1 MTLNRLDHI
10 KLIDSEITYQTN
22 EFEKLLR
29 KYAAKMFID
38 QELYLCEFIGFDE
51 SRGNILVKFDH
62 NTCRPPRK
70 NEMLQCFLSDFQNKQ
85 VKTWGGITYEQL
97 RSKVKTQF
105 ESKTIFFKYE
115 KDHTIVG
122 LSGAQAKNL
131 GKFQKGDVVFLAPTD
146 PPLNYLVN
154 LKNFLDNKESVQ
166 DTFLNIEISTPH
178 WEPIPLKVDENIIET
193 ILKEFEKTET
203 IIVQGPPGTGKT
215 YLMAQLCASFI
226 ESRKKV
232 MVTALTNR
240 ALIELA
246 EKEFLKSAL
255 EKGLV
260 YKTSLS
266 VQETKNKKT
275 KGLKGLTS
283 MSKQDPPLLLASYYV
298 MSQLATKVLD
308 NDHFDYV
315 IIEEASQAFLSTIA
329 LAKKLGK
336 KVIII
341 GDIKQLEPIF
351 HKEFKEENPKG
362 YRWMVSGLRCL
373 SLFYR
378 DASQYILTDTYRL
391 TNNSVQATNA
401 FYKGYL
407 KSKSQLE
414 IPLDFPE
421 SSMLNKYFDNQGGI
435 TFLNDDMPTGRAM
448 PKKDKNLIV
457 TLLQEILEWDP
468 KAHVS
473 ILSFYRNT
481 VRSLQKDIFATI
493 KQDDQII
500 IETVDRIQGLTTDFT
515 IYYIPKESSPFA
527 LDLNRFNVA
536 TSRARKGTL
545 IIADSSLKH
554 FVKLKPELSEFFENV
569 SSVHIDEL

>member
-1 MTLNRLDHI
+1 MDLNRLDHI

-38 QELYLCEFIGFDE
+38 QELYLCEFQGFDE
-51 SRGNILVKFDH
+51 SRGNVLVKFDH
-62 NTCRPPRK
+62 KTCRPPRK
-70 NEMLQCFLSDFQNKQ
+70 NEMLQCFLSEFQNKQ
-85 VKTWGGITYEQL
+85 VKAWGGITYEQL

-122 LSGAQAKNL
+122 LSGAQTKNL
-131 GKFQKGDVVFLAPTD
+131 SKFQKGDVVFLAPTD

-154 LKNFLDNKESVQ
+154 LKNYLEDKESVQ
-166 DTFLNIEISTPH
+166 DAFLNIEISTPI
-178 WEPIPLKVDENIIET
+178 WEPIPLKVDEHIVET
-193 ILKEFEKTET
+193 FLNEFQKTDT
-203 IIVQGPPGTGKT
+203 IIIQGPPGTGKT
-215 YLMAQLCASFI
+215 YLMAQLCASFL
-226 ESRKKV
+226 ESGKKV

-246 EKEFLKSAL
+246 EKEFLKNAL
-255 EKGLV
+255 ERGLV

-266 VQETKNKKT
+266 VQESRNKKT

-283 MSKQDPPLLLASYYV
+283 MSKQDPPLLLSTYYV

-308 NDHFDYV
+308 NDHFDYI

-351 HKEFKEENPKG
+351 HKEFKDENPKG

-373 SLFYR
+373 SMFYR
-378 DASQYILTDTYRL
+378 DACQYILTDTYRL

-401 FYKGYL
+401 FYKGLL
-407 KSKSQLE
+407 KSNSQLE
-414 IPLDFPE
+414 TPLNFKKHLL
-421 SSMLNKYFDNQGGI
+421 LNECFDNMGGV
-435 TFLNDDMPTGRAM
+435 TFLDDLMPPGKGI
-448 PKKDKNLIV
+448 PEKDKRLLVKLI
-457 TLLQEILEWDP
+457 QEILEWDP

-481 VRSLQKDIFATI
+481 VRSLQKDIFPTI

-515 IYYIPKESSPFA
+515 IYYIPKESTPFA

-554 FVKLKPELSEFFENV
+554 FVKLKPELGKFFENV